1 MGMLLTF
8 NAIYT
13 LLAGPFGALSDKIGR
28 RKLIAAGWLF
38 YSAIYLSFAA
48 SQNGTQVWALFG
60 LYGVYYALAEGA
72 GKAYVADLVLAE
84 RRGMAY
90 GLYNAALALM
100 ALPASFI
107 AGVLWQGIGAW
118 NGFGAGAPFLF
129 GAGMSLAGLAV
140 FAFGHFSLP
149 NTPSS

>member
-1 MGMLLTF
+1 
-8 NAIYT
+8 
-13 LLAGPFGALSDKIGR
+13 
-28 RKLIAAGWLF
+28 
-38 YSAIYLSFAA
+38 
-48 SQNGTQVWALFG
+48 
-60 LYGVYYALAEGA
+60 
-72 GKAYVADLVLAE
+72 
-84 RRGMAY
+84 
-90 GLYNAALALM
+90 M